1 MKIIY
6 LDESNF
12 QLENNHLKVWR
23 QKLELPLFNTYKRG
37 RKNIILSITDDK
49 ILLFEY
55 NDDTN
60 KATEFLEYMK
70 NLVKKIG
77 TKELTNYLFVMD
89 NCTIHLTKEL
99 REFYK
104 DNKMKVLTIVP
115 YNSEFNG
122 VEFFFNYI
130 LKNI

>member
-1 MKIIY
+1 
-6 LDESNF
+6 
-12 QLENNHLKVWR
+12 
-23 QKLELPLFNTYKRG
+23 
-37 RKNIILSITDDK
+37 
-49 ILLFEY
+49 
-55 NDDTN
+55 
-60 KATEFLEYMK
+60 
-70 NLVKKIG
+70 
-77 TKELTNYLFVMD
+77 MD

-99 REFYK
+99 KEFYK